1 MSKILQQLDLKGIES
16 WMEQK
21 QNIVKKLLE
30 EYQHL
35 FALNLKELG
44 RTSLVQHEIKLSDN
58 KPFKE
63 RYRRIPPHQY
73 EEVWKHLQ
81 EMLAI
86 GAIQKSTSPW
96 ASPVVLVC
104 KKDGSLQFCI
114 DLRKLNNQTIKDAQ
128 NLPRI
133 EDSLDC
139 LNGATIFV
147 SLDLQSGYWQVEMT
161 EDSKPLTAFT
171 VGPLGFY
178 KCVWMPFG
186 LTNAPAMFQCLMET
200 CLGEM
205 HLKWCII
212 YLDDIIVFSKTP
224 EEHIER
230 LRGVFEKLTAAG
242 LRLKPS
248 KCKFFKS
255 RVTYLGHIVS
265 KDGIE
270 TDPKKI
276 EAIKKWPVPKTVT
289 EVRSFLGFMNY
300 YCKFIPR
307 YAQVAKPIN
316 QLVSRDNANKK
327 KALVDWTSEC
337 QDAFEH
343 LKCLCSQTPILAYA
357 DYTKPFQLHTDASE
371 SGLGAVLYQK
381 QTNGTEG
388 VIAYVSQTLSPSEQ
402 NYDAH
407 KLEFLA
413 LKWSITERFH
423 EYLYGGHFEVY
434 TNNNPLTYVLTTAK
448 LDARGQWWIASLA
461 NCNFKIFYR
470 SGKLNVEADAL
481 SCLPWGSTQM
491 ERVEPLVAKAM
502 LQSKIEPGTD
512 VSEEYLPKEI
522 LLKSRAIDTMPI
534 LNPKDWVKEQM
545 GNVDI

>member
-1 MSKILQQLDLKGIES
+1 MKEAQVVDVEEAQIVSQLDSSVKLAKDIIVGPFETVETKGILQKTPNHYKRMNVVVDKLPEQRSSKDIVVVAQLQILKAESDRVPMVLQNLTSRTLKLKKGMKVAHVEASQVIPSLEEPIEEKKVYGNSQCKVPTEERNERMSKILQQLDLKGIES
-16 WMEQK
+16 WVEQQ
-21 QNIVKKLLE
+21 QNLVKKLLE

-44 RTSLVQHEIKLSDN
+44 KTFLVQHEIKLSDS

-114 DLRKLNNQTIKDAQ
+114 DLRKLNNQTLKDAQ
-128 NLPRI
+128 SLPRI

-139 LNGATIFV
+139 LNGATIFT

-178 KCVWMPFG
+178 ECVQMPFG
-186 LTNAPAMFQCLMET
+186 LTNALATFQCLMET
-200 CLGEM
+200 CVGEM
-205 HLKWCII
+205 HLQWCII

-230 LRGVFEKLTAAG
+230 LRAVFEKLATAG

-265 KDGIE
+265 KDSIE

-289 EVRSFLGFMNY
+289 EVRSFLGFTNY
-300 YCKFIPR
+300 YHKFIPR

-327 KALVDWTSEC
+327 KNVVDWTSEC
-337 QDAFEH
+337 QNAFEH

-371 SGLGAVLYQK
+371 SGLGVVLYQK

-388 VIAYVSQTLSPSEQ
+388 VIAYASWTLS
-402 NYDAH
+402 
-407 KLEFLA
+407 
-413 LKWSITERFH
+413 
-423 EYLYGGHFEVY
+423 
-434 TNNNPLTYVLTTAK
+434 
-448 LDARGQWWIASLA
+448 
-461 NCNFKIFYR
+461 
-470 SGKLNVEADAL
+470 
-481 SCLPWGSTQM
+481 
-491 ERVEPLVAKAM
+491 
-502 LQSKIEPGTD
+502 
-512 VSEEYLPKEI
+512 
-522 LLKSRAIDTMPI
+522 
-534 LNPKDWVKEQM
+534 
-545 GNVDI
+545 